1 MITTCLLGVGEDGLG
16 ELNVVL
22 HGFEENFQESG
33 I

>member
-22 HGFEENFQESG
+22 QGLEEEFQEGG

>member
-1 MITTCLLGVGEDGLG
+1 MITTCLLGVGVDGLG

-22 HGFEENFQESG
+22 QGLEENFQESG

>member
-1 MITTCLLGVGEDGLG
+1 MITTCLLWVGEDGLG

-22 HGFEENFQESG
+22 QGLEEEFQEGG